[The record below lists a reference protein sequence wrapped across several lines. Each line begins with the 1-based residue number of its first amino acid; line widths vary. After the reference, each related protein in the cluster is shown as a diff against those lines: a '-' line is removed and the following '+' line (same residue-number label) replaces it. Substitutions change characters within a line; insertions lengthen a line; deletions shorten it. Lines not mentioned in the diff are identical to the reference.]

1 LKKVKGG
8 VSQDSFQN
16 SSIVMYIND
25 KAESFEP
32 LTRMFPVDTSLM
44 HSSHSNEIFES
55 VVNSDLLKIE
65 AW

>member
-1 LKKVKGG
+1 LENIKGC

-16 SSIVMYIND
+16 PSIVMYIND
-25 KAESFEP
+25 KAETVEP

-44 HSSHSNEIFES
+44 HSSHSNEIVETA
-55 VVNSDLLKIE
+55 VNSDLRKIE

>member
-1 LKKVKGG
+1 LENIKGC

-16 SSIVMYIND
+16 PSIVMYIND
-25 KAESFEP
+25 NAETVEP

-44 HSSHSNEIFES
+44 HSSHSNEIFETA
-55 VVNSDLLKIE
+55 VNSDLRKIE